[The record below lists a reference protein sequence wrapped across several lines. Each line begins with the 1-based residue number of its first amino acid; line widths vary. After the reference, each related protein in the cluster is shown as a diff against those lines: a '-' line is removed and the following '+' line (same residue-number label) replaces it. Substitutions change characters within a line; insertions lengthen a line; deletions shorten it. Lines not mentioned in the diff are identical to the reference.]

1 MFKKLNSMKIKQ
13 RLNYGYKVVI
23 VMMVVSGL
31 LSMLGLSI
39 LNASVNDFVNGSNRA
54 DTAVKI
60 CRIDVNI
67 AARTIREMALNDDTS
82 AYPAY
87 KEKVELRLGEVGT
100 ELQALKETGLI
111 EEELY
116 QRYSDALNEWEA
128 IGYEIINKIEAGDKE
143 GATEQILTQCT
154 PALDEVVT
162 ISQEIDA
169 VTNALMQ
176 SSVRASQATFYLGV
190 AAIIIF
196 IVVAILLAVRI
207 GRVIVNSIT
216 EPLAEIEQAALELSR
231 GNLHN
236 NLEYRSEDEIGKLA
250 HSLRRSMRI
259 LGSYVSDISCVMQE
273 FSKGNFAVQPE
284 TDWKGDFVVIYNAI
298 LDFEKNMATTVEN
311 ILSVANQVKNGSEQV
326 SASASDLAEG
336 ATDQASVT
344 EELAATIESI
354 AERVSQNADN
364 AVEISEKVVG
374 AGVAIEGTNHKM
386 QEMVE
391 AMTKINEESQKISKI
406 IATINDIASQ
416 TNLLALNASIEAAR
430 AGEAGK
436 GFAVVADQVSVLA
449 AQSAEAARESSLL
462 IEESVGAVERGMVVA
477 DETARQLEVILE
489 SSKVVTGDVR
499 GIAEVLKAQEEAFGQ
514 IIEGVDQIND
524 VVQTNS
530 ATSEECAAASQ
541 EMNNQAVNL
550 EGMISHFKVGEF
562 QAELKK

>member
-39 LNASVNDFVNGSNRA
+39 LDASLNDFVNGSNRA

-82 AYPAY
+82 AYPEY

-116 QRYSDALNEWEA
+116 QRYSDALNEWEV

-176 SSVRASQATFYLGV
+176 SSVRASEATFYLGV

-196 IVVAILLAVRI
+196 IVAAILLAVRI
-207 GRVIVNSIT
+207 GKVIVNSIT
-216 EPLAEIEQAALELSR
+216 EPLSEIEQAALELSR
-231 GNLHN
+231 GNLDN

-250 HSLRRSMRI
+250 HSLRKSMRI

-284 TDWKGDFVVIYNAI
+284 TEWKGDFVAIYNAI

-311 ILSVANQVKNGSEQV
+311 IFSVANQVKNGSEQV

-462 IEESVGAVERGMVVA
+462 IEESVGAVEKGMVVA

-562 QAELKK
+562 Q